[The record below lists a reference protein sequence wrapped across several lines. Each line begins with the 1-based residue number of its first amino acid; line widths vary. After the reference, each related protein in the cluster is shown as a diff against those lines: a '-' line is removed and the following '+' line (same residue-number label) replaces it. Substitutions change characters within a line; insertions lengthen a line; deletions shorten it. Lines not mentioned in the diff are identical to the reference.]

1 MITLALILNL
11 RHVQTP
17 PMDSQQTLFAFYFD
31 GQLKPEAG
39 LGYLEAMQCLINIY
53 KDTLYT
59 RLCTKEIFA
68 SHPLI

>member
-17 PMDSQQTLFAFYFD
+17 PIDSQQTLFTFYFD

-53 KDTLYT
+53 KDTYT
-59 RLCTKEIFA
+59 LDCALKRFLRVI
-68 SHPLI
+68 L